1 MVAVN
6 DVDVLAI
13 FVKPAEKLDAVDDC
27 HLTIDPVFPL
37 KVKVVEF
44 VPLHTVALP
53 PIVPATVAG
62 LTVTVPVAL
71 DAESHDPL
79 FTIAL

>member
-6 DVDVLAI
+6 DVVAFAI
-13 FVKPAEKLDAVDDC
+13 FVNPAEKSEAVDDC
-27 HLTIDPVFPL
+27 HLTIEPVFPL
-37 KVKVVEF
+37 NVKVVEF
-44 VPLHTVALP
+44 VPVHTVALP

-79 FTIAL
+79 FIMAL

>member
-6 DVDVLAI
+6 EVEVFAI
-13 FVKPAEKLDAVDDC
+13 FVNPALKSDAVDDC

-37 KVKVVEF
+37 NVNGVEF
-44 VPLHTVALP
+44 VPVHTVALP

-79 FTIAL
+79 FTMAL